1 MVPVYRSVLINAL
14 LGEGENALGSKT
26 SKYVP
31 PECQEDLVLAWIRR
45 ARESQM
51 AHYEMANSLSYK
63 GRFLGVPVIVITSL
77 IGTSVFAS
85 LASEII
91 PAWSKIVVGFL
102 SLAAVVLSSLQTF
115 FNYSDRAEKHR
126 SSGANFGAV
135 RRKLEII
142 YAKREHG
149 INLDEVEVLRAEL
162 DGLAQDSLHVPAH
175 VFRVV
180 QKNVLYVGGGRNNP
194 LQPIASV
201 NAE

>member
-1 MVPVYRSVLINAL
+1 MA
-14 LGEGENALGSKT
+14 SKT

-31 PECQEDLVLAWIRR
+31 PESKEDLVLAWIRR

-51 AHYEMANSLSYK
+51 AHYEMANSLSHK

-91 PAWSKIVVGFL
+91 PAWSKMAVGFL

-149 INLDEVEVLRAEL
+149 INIDEVEALRKEL
-162 DGLAQDSLHVPAH
+162 DGLAKDSLHVQTH
-175 VFRVV
+175 VLKIV
-180 QKNVLYVGGGRNNP
+180 QRNVLYVGDSHNN
-194 LQPIASV
+194 QIQSIALATSDQFR
-201 NAE
+201 